1 MQLTNLQEQ
10 MVDNIFGYYNPQ
22 NKSIVEFKSPTG
34 SGKTLMASSLIA
46 RLIESGGRF
55 IFIIATPSSAD
66 LPKAFESKLNR
77 YKIDFNAHFEVEY
90 IKSPSSSK
98 NDKSE
103 SIPMIKPERNKV
115 YIFGKA
121 SFGKNR
127 ILSEYGIIDDFIK
140 SSKQSGYKIIYIRDE
155 AHIGTDKV
163 DSKSDNNFEKLL
175 NTNAHFILKMT
186 ATPSF
191 ENGTHQVIMSEKD
204 LNNETL
210 NNGKFLLKTSFES
223 ILDND
228 VNDNEVLETSIKK
241 FKDIQQEYKNA
252 KISIN
257 PAMLIQIDNEPSDME
272 KKKAYRKELENIK
285 KALNVANLS
294 WIQYFGD
301 DKDSNRVYKD
311 NFNLENITKNNND
324 IDVIIFKIGPAT
336 GWDIPR
342 ACMLVQLRNVS
353 STKLNTQ
360 TIGRIKRNP
369 YPNLEKNEV
378 TDKYYL
384 FSNFSDNEVVQY
396 QYKVRDRF
404 KDEKFLR
411 IEVSNAEDLKAS
423 ENIRAFKEKVQEYLS
438 CESNKIMQRINA
450 RFVNGVYKKIA
461 MNVGANVIYSNITN
475 AFVFLKEYKKLINTN
490 KFLYDNIAD
499 SVKEF
504 AKKNKKQSEFVMTIL
519 LDELRTDLNS
529 LLKQTRK
536 ISPKYEIKEESY
548 NPLEYREIYS
558 KEEGEKIN
566 KEYLFDIKSKN
577 GNRQILDSKPERI
590 IYDKLF
596 DSEAIKIWAKNLTTS
611 NIYGEYLD
619 DENSIK
625 RSYFDFIVLFE
636 NGVYLYIEVKSNEK
650 DIDSNKTKLLESAYD
665 DYFKNTKETLFEK
678 KLVIMLCRVDSK
690 KIYSK
695 VFYNEKQFKEDL
707 NKLDFEEQIKAISQ
721 N

>member
-46 RLIESGGRF
+46 RLIESGDRF

-175 NTNAHFILKMT
+175 NTSAHFILKMT

-191 ENGTHQVIMSEKD
+191 ENGTHQVTMSEKD

-210 NNGKFLLKTSFES
+210 NDGKFLLKTSFES

-257 PAMLIQIDNEPSDME
+257 PAMLIQVDNEPSDME
-272 KKKAYRKELENIK
+272 KKEAYRKELENIK

-461 MNVGANVIYSNITN
+461 MNVGTNVIYSNITN

-490 KFLYDNIAD
+490 KFLYDNIAN

-504 AKKNKKQSEFVMTIL
+504 AKNKAQSEFVMTIL

-558 KEEGEKIN
+558 KEEGEKTN

>member
-46 RLIESGGRF
+46 RLIESGDRF

-175 NTNAHFILKMT
+175 NTSAHFILKMT

-191 ENGTHQVIMSEKD
+191 ENGTHQVTMSEKD

-210 NNGKFLLKTSFES
+210 NDGKFLLKTSFES

-257 PAMLIQIDNEPSDME
+257 PAMLIQVDNEPSDME
-272 KKKAYRKELENIK
+272 KKEAYRKELENIK

>member
-46 RLIESGGRF
+46 RLIESGDRF

-77 YKIDFNAHFEVEY
+77 YKIGFNAHFEVEY

-175 NTNAHFILKMT
+175 NTSAHFILKMT

-191 ENGTHQVIMSEKD
+191 ENGTHQVTMSEKD

-210 NNGKFLLKTSFES
+210 NDGKFLLKTSFES

-252 KISIN
+252 KIGVN
-257 PAMLIQIDNEPSDME
+257 PAMLIQVDNEPSDME

-461 MNVGANVIYSNITN
+461 MNVGTNVIYSNITN

-690 KIYSK
+690 KNYSK